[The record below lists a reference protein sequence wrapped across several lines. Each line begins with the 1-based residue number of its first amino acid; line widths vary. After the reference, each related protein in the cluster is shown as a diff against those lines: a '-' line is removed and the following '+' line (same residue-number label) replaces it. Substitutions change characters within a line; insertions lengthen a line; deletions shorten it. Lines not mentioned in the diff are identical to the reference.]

1 MAVYPSPRNF
11 LRTGGSADASP
22 VVACIGDSLTQG
34 TMSADYV
41 GMLATR
47 PTLAGYRFVNAGIDG
62 DLASDVVARL
72 DEVIACRPDAATL
85 LIGINDL
92 LFGSAV
98 GLVEGAASWAGPL
111 SMARRRYLQG
121 VDTILTRLKAETDA
135 RIAVLDLPVLGGEFA
150 ELNPLV
156 RDYNADLA
164 ELVKAH
170 GAALLP
176 LHEALLGLPPN
187 ATIHTD
193 GLHFEDAA
201 GEVIADLVEGFL
213 LRPA

>member
-1 MAVYPSPRNF
+1 MW
-11 LRTGGSADASP
+11 D
-22 VVACIGDSLTQG
+22 VA
-34 TMSADYV
+34 
-41 GMLATR
+41 
-47 PTLAGYRFVNAGIDG
+47 
-62 DLASDVVARL
+62 ARL

-98 GLVEGAASWAGPL
+98 GLAEGAASWAGPL

-121 VDTILTRLKAETDA
+121 VDTILTRLSAETDA
-135 RIAVLDLPVLGGEFA
+135 RIAVLDLPVLGCEFS

-164 ELVKAH
+164 EVVRAH

-176 LHEALLGLPPN
+176 LNQALRDLPP
-187 ATIHTD
+187 AVAIHTD

-201 GEVIADLVEGFL
+201 GVVIADLVEGFL